1 MVISIL
7 LGFPIAAILGSIFYK
22 ISFNDMSIHHPLIIG
37 AILTAPLA
45 VEAIAGG
52 VSFCAK
58 MALAANIA
66 WCVMIVIIAEIV
78 IVALNNFFKA
88 WQKRDSS

>member
-7 LGFPIAAILGSIFYK
+7 LGFTIAAILGGVFYK

-37 AILTAPLA
+37 TILILPLA

-52 VSFCAK
+52 LSFCAK
-58 MALAANIA
+58 IALAANIA
-66 WCVMIVIIAEIV
+66 WGAMIVLIAEIV
-78 IVALNNFFKA
+78 IVDLNNYTKA
-88 WQKRDSS
+88 

>member
-1 MVISIL
+1 MLISIF
-7 LGFPIAAILGSIFYK
+7 LGFTIAAILGGVFYK

-52 VSFCAK
+52 LNFCAK

-66 WCVMIVIIAEIV
+66 WGTMIVLIAEVV
-78 IVALNNFFKA
+78 IVDLNNYRKA
-88 WQKRDSS
+88 

>member
-7 LGFPIAAILGSIFYK
+7 LGFTIAAILGGVFYK
-22 ISFNDMSIHHPLIIG
+22 ISFNEMSIRHPLIIG
-37 AILTAPLA
+37 AILTLPLA

-52 VSFCAK
+52 LNFFAK

-66 WCVMIVIIAEIV
+66 WGTMIVLIAEVV
-78 IVALNNFFKA
+78 IVDLNNYRKA
-88 WQKRDSS
+88 

>member
-7 LGFPIAAILGSIFYK
+7 LGFTIAAILGGVFYK

-37 AILTAPLA
+37 TVLTLPLA

-52 VSFCAK
+52 LSFCAK

-66 WCVMIVIIAEIV
+66 WGAMIILIAEVV
-78 IVALNNFFKA
+78 IVDLNNYRKA
-88 WQKRDSS
+88 

>member
-7 LGFPIAAILGSIFYK
+7 LGFTIAAILGGIFYK
-22 ISFNDMSIHHPLIIG
+22 INFNEMSIHHPLIIG
-37 AILTAPLA
+37 TVLTLPLA

-52 VSFCAK
+52 LNFFAK

-66 WCVMIVIIAEIV
+66 WGTMIVLIAEVV
-78 IVALNNFFKA
+78 IVDLNNHTK
-88 WQKRDSS
+88 S

>member
-7 LGFPIAAILGSIFYK
+7 LGFTIAAILGGIFYK
-22 ISFNDMSIHHPLIIG
+22 INFNDMSIRHPLIIG
-37 AILTAPLA
+37 TILTLPLA

-52 VSFCAK
+52 LNFFAK

-66 WCVMIVIIAEIV
+66 WGAMIVLIAEVV
-78 IVALNNFFKA
+78 IVDLNNYTKA
-88 WQKRDSS
+88 

>member
-7 LGFPIAAILGSIFYK
+7 LGFTIAAILCGIFYK
-22 ISFNDMSIHHPLIIG
+22 INFNEMSIHHPLIIG
-37 AILTAPLA
+37 IVLTLPLA

-52 VSFCAK
+52 LNFFAK

-66 WCVMIVIIAEIV
+66 WGTMIVLIAEVV
-78 IVALNNFFKA
+78 IVDLNNYTKA
-88 WQKRDSS
+88 

>member
-7 LGFPIAAILGSIFYK
+7 LGFTIAAVLGGVFYK

-52 VSFCAK
+52 LNFFAK

-66 WCVMIVIIAEIV
+66 WGTMIVLIAEIV
-78 IVALNNFFKA
+78 IVDLNNYRKA
-88 WQKRDSS
+88 

>member
-7 LGFPIAAILGSIFYK
+7 LGFTIAAILGGVFYK
-22 ISFNDMSIHHPLIIG
+22 ISFNEMSIHHPLIIG
-37 AILTAPLA
+37 TILTAPLA

-52 VSFCAK
+52 LNFFAK

-66 WCVMIVIIAEIV
+66 WGAMIVLIAEVV
-78 IVALNNFFKA
+78 IVDLNNYRKA
-88 WQKRDSS
+88 

>member
-1 MVISIL
+1 MIISIV
-7 LGFPIAAILGSIFYK
+7 LGFTIAAILGGVFYK

-37 AILTAPLA
+37 TILTAPLA

-52 VSFCAK
+52 LNFCAK

-66 WCVMIVIIAEIV
+66 WGTMIVLIAEIV
-78 IVALNNFFKA
+78 IVDLNNYRKA
-88 WQKRDSS
+88 

>member
-7 LGFPIAAILGSIFYK
+7 LGFTIAAILGGVFYK

-37 AILTAPLA
+37 TVLTLPLA

-52 VSFCAK
+52 LNFFAK

-66 WCVMIVIIAEIV
+66 WSAMIVLIAEVV
-78 IVALNNFFKA
+78 IIDLNNYTKA
-88 WQKRDSS
+88 

>member
-7 LGFPIAAILGSIFYK
+7 LGFTIAAILGGVFYK
-22 ISFNDMSIHHPLIIG
+22 ISFNEMSIHHPLIIG
-37 AILTAPLA
+37 TMLTLPLV

-52 VSFCAK
+52 LNFCTK

-66 WCVMIVIIAEIV
+66 WSAMIVLIAEVIIV
-78 IVALNNFFKA
+78 DLNNYTKA
-88 WQKRDSS
+88 

>member
-7 LGFPIAAILGSIFYK
+7 LGFTIAAILGGIFYK

-37 AILTAPLA
+37 TILTLPLA

-52 VSFCAK
+52 LNFFAK

-66 WCVMIVIIAEIV
+66 WGAMIVLIAEVV
-78 IVALNNFFKA
+78 IVDLNNYRKA
-88 WQKRDSS
+88 

>member
-7 LGFPIAAILGSIFYK
+7 LGFTIAAILCGIFYK
-22 ISFNDMSIHHPLIIG
+22 INFNEMSIHHPLIIG
-37 AILTAPLA
+37 IVLTLPLA

-52 VSFCAK
+52 LNFCAK

-66 WCVMIVIIAEIV
+66 WGAMIVLIAEVV
-78 IVALNNFFKA
+78 IVDLNNYRKA
-88 WQKRDSS
+88 

>member
-7 LGFPIAAILGSIFYK
+7 LGFTIAAILGGIFYK
-22 ISFNDMSIHHPLIIG
+22 INFNDMSIRHPLIIG
-37 AILTAPLA
+37 TILTLPLA

-52 VSFCAK
+52 LNFFAK

-66 WCVMIVIIAEIV
+66 WGTMIVLIAEVV
-78 IVALNNFFKA
+78 IVDLNNYRKA
-88 WQKRDSS
+88 

>member
-7 LGFPIAAILGSIFYK
+7 LGFTIATILGGVFYK

-37 AILTAPLA
+37 IVLTLPLA

-52 VSFCAK
+52 LNFCAK

-66 WCVMIVIIAEIV
+66 WGAMIVLIAEVV
-78 IVALNNFFKA
+78 IIDLSNYTKA
-88 WQKRDSS
+88 

>member
-1 MVISIL
+1 MLISII
-7 LGFPIAAILGSIFYK
+7 LGFIIAAILGGVFYK
-22 ISFNDMSIHHPLIIG
+22 ISFNKMSIRHPLIIG
-37 AILTAPLA
+37 AILTAPLS

-52 VSFCAK
+52 LNFCAK

-66 WCVMIVIIAEIV
+66 WCTMIVIIAEVV

-88 WQKRDSS
+88 

>member
-1 MVISIL
+1 MVISII
-7 LGFPIAAILGSIFYK
+7 LGFIIAAILGSVFYK

-52 VSFCAK
+52 LNFCTK

-66 WCVMIVIIAEIV
+66 WGAMIVLIAEVV
-78 IVALNNFFKA
+78 IVDLNNYRKA
-88 WQKRDSS
+88 